1 MIPKKASKLYK
12 EVSEDLNIEESLVES
27 LVEFYYKEVRKAMTE
42 LKHPRLVI
50 EGLGNFVI
58 KPYAVRKA
66 IPRYIKTLDD
76 HDTSTFNAYYNKKS
90 VENKLDALIKIEEK
104 IVEEEKSKETF
115 LKRKDEYLKKNMERP
130 EQDS

>member
-1 MIPKKASKLYK
+1 MIPKKASKLYI
-12 EVSEDLNIEESLVES
+12 EVSEDLNIDESLVET
-27 LVEFYYKEVRKAMTE
+27 LIEFYYKEVRKSMTE
-42 LKHPRLVI
+42 LKHPRLTI
-50 EGLGNFVI
+50 EGLGSFVI

-90 VENKLDALIKIEEK
+90 VESKLDALIKIEEK
-104 IVEEEKSKETF
+104 IVEEENSKETF

>member
-90 VENKLDALIKIEEK
+90 VENKQDALIKIEEK

-130 EQDS
+130 KQDS

>member
-50 EGLGNFVI
+50 EGLCNFVI

-130 EQDS
+130 KQDS

>member
-130 EQDS
+130 KQDS

>member
-12 EVSEDLNIEESLVES
+12 EVSEDLNIEESLVEN
-27 LVEFYYKEVRKAMTE
+27 LIEFYYREVRNAMTE
-42 LKHPRLVI
+42 LKHPKLVI

-104 IVEEEKSKETF
+104 IVEEEKNKETF
-115 LKRKDEYLKKNMERP
+115 LKRKNEYIKKNMERP

>member
-12 EVSEDLNIEESLVES
+12 EVSEDLNIEESLVEN
-27 LVEFYYKEVRKAMTE
+27 LIEFYYREVRNAMTE
-42 LKHPRLVI
+42 LKHPKLVI

-90 VENKLDALIKIEEK
+90 VESKLDALIKIEEK
-104 IVEEEKSKETF
+104 IVEEENSKETF

>member
-104 IVEEEKSKETF
+104 IVEEEKNKETF
-115 LKRKDEYLKKNMERP
+115 LKRKDEYIKKNMERP
-130 EQDS
+130 KQDS

>member
-27 LVEFYYKEVRKAMTE
+27 LVEFYYKEVRKSMTE
-42 LKHPRLVI
+42 LRHPRLTI

-90 VENKLDALIKIEEK
+90 VENKLEALIKMEEK
-104 IVEEEKSKETF
+104 IVEEENSKETF